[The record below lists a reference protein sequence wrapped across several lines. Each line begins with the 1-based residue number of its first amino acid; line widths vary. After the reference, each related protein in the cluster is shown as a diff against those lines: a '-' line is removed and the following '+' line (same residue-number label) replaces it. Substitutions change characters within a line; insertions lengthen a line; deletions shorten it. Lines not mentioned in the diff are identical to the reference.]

1 MDAVTELDWATF
13 GVALGSLIVLF
24 VVLMLQFKVFRE
36 GRQANIFSTL
46 AAVHETLA
54 ADDRIALRG
63 YIHTDFRSH
72 LNSAVRDVLGDQ
84 YMVDQGEERVDVS
97 KVLAGLTCDHAKHH
111 QITRS
116 LSAQTTGLLMLG
128 AMDAVDR
135 ALNDFDLLAIPVS
148 LAVEHAKALAVAYRD
163 PIESTAIEILPYV
176 AIQRQLRGTPSYRA
190 HYISLLQELNIP
202 TMGL

>member
-1 MDAVTELDWATF
+1 
-13 GVALGSLIVLF
+13 
-24 VVLMLQFKVFRE
+24 
-36 GRQANIFSTL
+36 
-46 AAVHETLA
+46 
-54 ADDRIALRG
+54 
-63 YIHTDFRSH
+63 
-72 LNSAVRDVLGDQ
+72 
-84 YMVDQGEERVDVS
+84 
-97 KVLAGLTCDHAKHH
+97 
-111 QITRS
+111 
-116 LSAQTTGLLMLG
+116 MLG

-190 HYISLLQELNIP
+190 HYISLLQEPNIP